1 MRIAAILLSA
11 VALFP
16 APSWAAYQL
25 TELHLDYAYYN
36 PVSLVL
42 KDKGWVETGFK
53 KNGIAVQWVPSLG
66 SNKALEYLNAGSLDL
81 GSTAGAAALLGRIN
95 GIPIRAI
102 YVFARPEPEWTALV
116 TRKDTGIKRVADLK
130 GRRVAVTRGTDPHI
144 FLVRALHSAGLTEKD
159 ISEVLLQHPDGRLAL
174 DRGDV
179 DALAVLD
186 PMIEHEFPLA
196 EAKAAHTLIETGHVR
211 GKIILGV
218 V

>member
-1 MRIAAILLSA
+1 
-11 VALFP
+11 
-16 APSWAAYQL
+16 
-25 TELHLDYAYYN
+25 
-36 PVSLVL
+36 
-42 KDKGWVETGFK
+42 
-53 KNGIAVQWVPSLG
+53 
-66 SNKALEYLNAGSLDL
+66 
-81 GSTAGAAALLGRIN
+81 
-95 GIPIRAI
+95 
-102 YVFARPEPEWTALV
+102 
-116 TRKDTGIKRVADLK
+116 
-130 GRRVAVTRGTDPHI
+130 VTRGTDPHI